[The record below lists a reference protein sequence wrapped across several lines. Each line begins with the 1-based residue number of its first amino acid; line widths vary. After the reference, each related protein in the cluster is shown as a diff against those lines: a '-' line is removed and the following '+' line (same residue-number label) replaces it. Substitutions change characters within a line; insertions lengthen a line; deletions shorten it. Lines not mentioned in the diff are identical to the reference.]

1 MVFNSEVLWP
11 LHYYSPQRIR
21 TINSVN
27 GITTIK
33 SICFYFW
40 CSSINSTRVSYLQ
53 PNFQMD
59 AWRILPSFRSKQKTQ
74 GKAIASR
81 ISLRPTINL
90 LITHSDAWPFSNR
103 ERNMTANMQFI
114 YDYKTIYSETA
125 RTICIQVHGVHGKS
139 THLSSYICAIWIAY
153 IYCSH
158 HGYNQAAQVRFN
170 KRLARTRIM
179 DHDILSGV
187 GKDRSSIAANMLQ

>member
-1 MVFNSEVLWP
+1 
-11 LHYYSPQRIR
+11 
-21 TINSVN
+21 
-27 GITTIK
+27 
-33 SICFYFW
+33 
-40 CSSINSTRVSYLQ
+40 
-53 PNFQMD
+53 MD
-59 AWRILPSFRSKQKTQ
+59 AWRILLSFRSKQKTQ

-125 RTICIQVHGVHGKS
+125 RTICIQVHGVHGKP

-179 DHDILSGV
+179 DTIFYPESAKTGVQLPPICCNKILAQEAEERWKPSSVCVSV
-187 GKDRSSIAANMLQ
+187 GRSVWI